1 MKAGYRNTE
10 AIILKKYRYSETS
23 AIVKMLA
30 EDTGRLDC
38 IANGLYR
45 KHRRFNAPLES
56 LGNCTIRYFYKPNK
70 NLYRLISADQ
80 IHYPFSITENY
91 EKYRFSQKMIKVIY
105 RWSVSSDTVPVVYSM
120 TKRSIYEME
129 RTASPQR
136 VYIKFLLNF
145 MIAEGVLDIHSGDN
159 VNMRKLIADIFNERL
174 GRDDTDRFIL
184 KLEQHMEKLLL
195 YV

>member
-1 MKAGYRNTE
+1 MKSGYRDTE

-23 AIVKMLA
+23 AIVKMIT
-30 EDTGRLDC
+30 EDMGRLDC

-45 KHRRFNAPLES
+45 KHCRFNAPLES
-56 LGNCTIRYFYKPNK
+56 LGNCRVRYFYKPNN

-80 IHYPFSITENY
+80 IYYPFSITENY
-91 EKYRFSQKMIKVIY
+91 ERYRLSQKIIKVIF
-105 RWSVSSDTVPVVYSM
+105 RWSVTSETAPIVYSM

-129 RTASPQR
+129 RTVSPQR
-136 VYIKFLLNF
+136 VYIKFLINF

-159 VNMRKLIADIFNERL
+159 VNMRKLIADIFNGRL
-174 GRDDTDRFIL
+174 NRDDTERFIE
-184 KLEQHMEKLLL
+184 KLEEQMEKLLL

>member
-1 MKAGYRNTE
+1 MKAGYRDTE

-45 KHRRFNAPLES
+45 KHSRFNAPLES
-56 LGNCTIRYFYKPNK
+56 LGNCRIRYFFKPNK

-80 IHYPFSITENY
+80 IYYPYGITEDY
-91 EKYRFSQKMIKVIY
+91 EKYRLSQKIIKAVY
-105 RWSVSSDTVPVVYSM
+105 RWSVTSDTASLIYSM
-120 TKRSIYEME
+120 TKRSIFEME
-129 RTASPQR
+129 RTAGPQR
-136 VYIKFLLNF
+136 VYIKFLVNF
-145 MIAEGVLDIHSGDN
+145 MIAEGVLDIHSSDN

-174 GRDDTDRFIL
+174 SRDDTYRFIE
-184 KLEQHMEKLLL
+184 KLEQQMEKLLL